1 MPRCFK
7 PTQEQ
12 MDAYSHDSY
21 DFNIKFSKLAETEIL
36 ILCMSDN
43 NKVHTVTLF
52 NDLCDKLKLYEAS
65 VRLEAKDSVY
75 SWYKNDNDG
84 VLRIYGRRNY
94 YEKDEIA
101 DIFYNTVED
110 LCLFGKA
117 VIIDNYFD
125 NNSNFFR
132 FKSEILNKLEFLK
145 DVIFDDEICSIM
157 NELKD
162 CEIDEQNHDLREF
175 HNEIVST
182 CEIFTNQQVGYM
194 PIHYCMDKN
203 IDTDNSIREEYNNI
217 VKKYTEAFANKYFKD
232 VPTDTYWIGMDGV
245 LFINDFY
252 FNFDTIKY
260 AIDNNVSELDLF
272 DWYEHLTEYGLGT
285 VNVNIPTLSKW
296 YENRENNTKRLEWE
310 LLVHYKRLFDFT
322 DKDFIIP
329 IRDPEENGY
338 YLVVFTTGDG
348 IYQRAIEWSNG
359 SWKKYPYEILHMIA
373 RTKTPIKLQHMKV

>member
-1 MPRCFK
+1 
-7 PTQEQ
+7 
-12 MDAYSHDSY
+12 
-21 DFNIKFSKLAETEIL
+21 
-36 ILCMSDN
+36 
-43 NKVHTVTLF
+43 
-52 NDLCDKLKLYEAS
+52 
-65 VRLEAKDSVY
+65 
-75 SWYKNDNDG
+75 
-84 VLRIYGRRNY
+84 
-94 YEKDEIA
+94 
-101 DIFYNTVED
+101 
-110 LCLFGKA
+110 
-117 VIIDNYFD
+117 
-125 NNSNFFR
+125 
-132 FKSEILNKLEFLK
+132 
-145 DVIFDDEICSIM
+145 
-157 NELKD
+157 
-162 CEIDEQNHDLREF
+162 
-175 HNEIVST
+175 
-182 CEIFTNQQVGYM
+182 
-194 PIHYCMDKN
+194 
-203 IDTDNSIREEYNNI
+203 
-217 VKKYTEAFANKYFKD
+217 
-232 VPTDTYWIGMDGV
+232 MDGV

-272 DWYEHLTEYGLGT
+272 DWYEHLTEYGLGN